1 MLSSISLGSLVAL
14 AGVGLGTMYVM
25 SPYKVKVIAPYP
37 FANGTTVELDKTLT
51 GRYGDLQPDLV
62 TTPGEVKP
70 LVRSTHPSANDWYG
84 GGHMGDFVQPD
95 KGTTVFE
102 NYWDDFSQQQIN
114 KTKVIPRNKRVK
126 SLKGNN
132 GDFNMDDPDI
142 FAYINNN
149 NNDKSSFWT

>member
-1 MLSSISLGSLVAL
+1 MSNSQMYKLRRNGGIGAENWTNNNPLS
-14 AGVGLGTMYVM
+14 
-25 SPYKVKVIAPYP
+25 
-37 FANGTTVELDKTLT
+37 T
-51 GRYGDLQPDLV
+51 GKYGDLQPDLV

-70 LVRSTHPSANDWYG
+70 LVRSAHPSANDWYG

-102 NYWDDFSQQQIN
+102 NYWDNFSRQQIN
-114 KTKVIPRNKRVK
+114 KTKVIPRNKKVK

-149 NNDKSSFWT
+149 NNDKSGFWT